1 MSFNNNHISDDFS
14 PSSGGNGSELITR
27 QNYEEYFLLYI
38 DHELNAAERKAV
50 EVFVEQH
57 PDLAEELV
65 MLQQSVLKPDKQV
78 TFTMKAALLQPVPEN
93 GAINE
98 TNYEGYFVLY
108 GDNEL
113 TNAEKELVE
122 QFVYKYPQYQA
133 EFELL
138 QQIKLIPDHSITY
151 PDKNELYRTEEE
163 RRVVPFAWR
172 KLAVAAI
179 LFLFM
184 GGFGWYAITGNN
196 GVQPTGP
203 QASKPNQP
211 ATQQSTTNTQEGTTT
226 TGDIAATRGIA
237 ATSADKQTPTQQAVE
252 AASRKQETALA
263 VVRPGNNFKKQRNI
277 LGTPTVPHTGG
288 NEGITDPRPE
298 ERDLAARTVKVN
310 VAAVDNKPAVSTMVD
325 ERSLAMS
332 TPPHSTQPNEPF
344 IPADDDGVY
353 IGNVSINKA
362 PLRGLFR
369 KVTRVLDKATSV
381 EPNEDSKGGIRIAS
395 FSIARNK

>member
-98 TNYEGYFVLY
+98 TNYSEYFVLY
-108 GDNEL
+108 ADNEL

-151 PDKNELYRTEEE
+151 HDKNELYRTEEE

-179 LFLFM
+179 FLLFM
-184 GGFGWYAITGNN
+184 GGFAWYAITRNN
-196 GVQPTGP
+196 GVQPSGP
-203 QASKPNQP
+203 QTATTNQP
-211 ATQQSTTNTQEGTTT
+211 ATQQPTTNTKGNATTT
-226 TGDIAATRGIA
+226 TDIAVKP
-237 ATSADKQTPTQQAVE
+237 ADKPTTTQQQVD
-252 AASRKQETALA
+252 AAARKQATDLA
-263 VVRPGNNFKKQRNI
+263 VAKPGNNFKKQRNI

-288 NEGITDPRPE
+288 NEVIAEPRPE
-298 ERDLAARTVKVN
+298 ERNLAARTVKVTT
-310 VAAVDNKPAVSTMVD
+310 AEDRKKIAVNTTVD

-332 TPPHSTQPNEPF
+332 TPPNSTEPMEPF
-344 IPADDDGVY
+344 TPGDDDGVY